1 MTHKLYKNNKIEEKK
16 YNTKSY
22 LSYFPCYYHEIHLH
36 CMAIARLCTTT
47 RQVHYV
53 LLNL

>member
-36 CMAIARLCTTT
+36 CKIMYNYTSSAFLFA
-47 RQVHYV
+47 
-53 LLNL
+53 